1 MKIPRIMSTQHPD
14 NVTIPFFAEKSVME
28 GEDEIKEAFY
38 TFSHLGA
45 DEQLWDAEGKEVDA
59 FVVKKLLSRYEPY
72 FRQKIL
78 GKDKFITLRVPN
90 PEVEKN
96 EAKILLEALHS
107 LPRNYDLA
115 KAFYENN
122 TPPIFEVA
130 VPMCSSEKS
139 IQRVHEYYKEVIVKS
154 QDKTICDV
162 KLKDWVGELKPLDI
176 KTIPLFETKEAILNS
191 ADYVEKYLDYAKI
204 RDYQRVWFARSDPAL
219 NYGSTATVLI
229 IKVGLQRLY
238 QLQQKTGIQI
248 LPIIGCGSA
257 PFRGNFTP
265 LNAEKMV
272 AGYPSVQTFTIQSA
286 FKYDYPAPQV
296 MQAIER
302 VQNTER
308 GVPLLVDESQ
318 VLSLIEKLER
328 EYQHCINQI
337 APKIALIS
345 PYIPAR
351 RKRKLHI
358 GLFGYARKQGE
369 ISLPRAITFCASL
382 YSLGLPPDALGLSVL
397 EKSDLEQIRTYYK
410 TIDDD
415 MKAALQYV
423 NKNNLDFF
431 GSDIKE
437 KVLQALELF
446 DVEINK
452 EHQAVSS
459 DVLEALKR
467 NDTLALQEHILK
479 AAQIRRFL
487 G

>member
-1 MKIPRIMSTQHPD
+1 MSTQHPD
-14 NVTIPFFAEKSVME
+14 NVTIPFFAEKSIME

-59 FVVKKLLSRYEPY
+59 FVIKKLFTRYEPY

-115 KAFYENN
+115 KVFYGND

-130 VPMCSSEKS
+130 VPMCSSEMS
-139 IQRVHEYYKEVIVKS
+139 IQRVHEYYKEVIIKS
-154 QDKTICDV
+154 QDKVICDI
-162 KLKDWVGELKPLDI
+162 KLKDWLGELKPVDI
-176 KTIPLFETKEAILNS
+176 RTIPLFETKEAILN
-191 ADYVEKYLDYAKI
+191 AAIYVEKYINYAKI
-204 RDYQRVWFARSDPAL
+204 IDYQRVWFARSDPAL
-219 NYGSTATVLI
+219 NYGSVATVLT

-238 QLQQKTGIQI
+238 QLQEKTGVQI

-265 LNAEKMV
+265 LNAEQMV
-272 AGYPSVQTFTIQSA
+272 AGYPSIQTFTIQSA

-302 VQNTER
+302 VQNTIR
-308 GVPLLVDESQ
+308 GVPLFVDESQ
-318 VLSLIEKLER
+318 VLPLIEKLEK
-328 EYQHCINQI
+328 EYQQCIAII
-337 APKIALIS
+337 ASKISLIS

-358 GLFGYARKQGE
+358 GLFGYARKHGE
-369 ISLPRAITFCASL
+369 ITLPRAITFCASL
-382 YSLGLPPDALGLSVL
+382 YSLGLPPDALGLCIL

-423 NKNNLDFF
+423 NKDNLDFF
-431 GSDIKE
+431 GPVIKE

-446 DVEINK
+446 DIKINK
-452 EHQAVSS
+452 EHEKASS
-459 DVLEALKR
+459 DVLESLKR
-467 NDTLALQEHILK
+467 NDIITLQEHILK
-479 AAQIRRFL
+479 AAQIRKFL